1 MRFMTLIKSAENAG
15 FGPPPPQL
23 FHAIAALGGEAAR
36 AGVLVDT
43 GGLLPTSAGARI
55 QLQGG
60 RISISDGPF
69 ESGETV
75 GGYAIF
81 DVESREEA
89 IDWANRFMELH
100 REHWK
105 GWEGATEVRQLIP
118 PPAGQGSP
126 RG

>member
-1 MRFMTLIKSAENAG
+1 MRFMTLIKSAENAA

-23 FHAIAALGGEAAR
+23 FQAITELGHEATR

-60 RISISDGPF
+60 RIAVSDGPF
-69 ESGETV
+69 GSAETV

-81 DVESREEA
+81 DVPSLQEA
-89 IDWANRFMELH
+89 IEWANRFMELH
-100 REHWK
+100 REHWQA
-105 GWEGATEVRQLIP
+105 WEGETEVRPLFA
-118 PPAGQGSP
+118 PAGQGAA